1 MPTMSRLAVLCV
13 RLLVLLPLGAVR
25 ARINEAKIERDG
37 RGIILIAE
45 PFGFGSDGHLELTVS
60 NLESHRS
67 NIDPTLL
74 GFFITSTQ
82 AEAQL
87 ELDLAQGTCA
97 LQDSNVIRILTLAQ
111 VEESMKSGQNS
122 TSVFGLMAE
131 LVPSYKGGE
140 WSLFFANCQKPS
152 VVSFDITTSMYNIH
166 NGHRDYLSVG
176 EDMIPSVFL
185 VSLHIQNCNKLHNN
199 IQSTLQVVLP
209 WHLFAT

>member
-1 MPTMSRLAVLCV
+1 MKRFQWLG
-13 RLLVLLPLGAVR
+13 LLVVLTLFATSCVE

-45 PFGFGSDGHLELTVS
+45 PFGFGSDGHLEVTVS

-67 NIDPTLL
+67 NVDPSLL

-97 LQDSNVIRILTLAQ
+97 LEDSNVLKLLTLAQ
-111 VEESMKSGQNS
+111 VEESMKAGQNS
-122 TSVFGLMAE
+122 TSILSLMAE
-131 LVPSYKGGE
+131 LVPDYQGGE

-152 VVSFDITTSMYNIH
+152 VVSFDIITAMYNIH
-166 NGHRDYLSVG
+166 DGHRDYLSVG

-185 VSLHIQNCNKLHNN
+185 VSCNVSSKNCWSFMCSAVSSHALYV
-199 IQSTLQVVLP
+199 S
-209 WHLFAT
+209 